1 VFYCKN
7 FWAGPLQSVRVIFET
22 VVFHALATW
31 PFYKWKGIKK
41 GDWAEV
47 SGFALNW
54 LVMCGAAPWHFK

>member
-47 SGFALNW
+47 SGFA
-54 LVMCGAAPWHFK
+54 